1 MAELLKNISP
11 DVQVEDEPPRPAIK
25 SKKPKQEVIGTVPVS
40 YSTLE
45 DKFLQAWESLGGVT
59 LVREYRFHEERKWR
73 FDFAN
78 VDIKVAF
85 EIQGG
90 MYSADSG
97 HRSFKGV
104 QRDYEKGNAA
114 ALLGWTV
121 FQVTSPM
128 IKDVT
133 MMRKLVDFTNTLCYS
148 GAGDCL
154 VNG

>member
-1 MAELLKNISP
+1 MAELMKNISP

-25 SKKPKQEVIGTVPVS
+25 PKKPKQEVIGQVPVS

-45 DKFLQAWESLGGVT
+45 DKFLQSWESLGGIA
-59 LVREYRFHEERKWR
+59 LVREYRFHEERRWR

-78 VDIKVAF
+78 ADLKVAF

-133 MMRKLVDFTNTLCYS
+133 MMQKFVDFTNTLCYA
-148 GAGDCL
+148 GAGDCQ
-154 VNG
+154 